1 MRLVVGLTG
10 GIACGKSYVSNFL
23 INKGYKVVDTDKISH
38 DLYKND
44 IFMNLLEQ
52 YIPEAFVNGVLD
64 KKLLREIV
72 FSNKS
77 KLDILNALS
86 HPLIYKRC
94 EEEIEKSD
102 GIIFID
108 APILFEANF
117 NTLCDLTVCV
127 YTTKVIQLKRLIE
140 RDNISESLAKKI
152 IKSQMNL
159 EEKKNKCDLLI
170 KSEEDFSKTDQNILH
185 VLERIKDYGKGL

>member
-10 GIACGKSYVSNFL
+10 GIACGKSYVSSFL
-23 INKGYKVVDTDKISH
+23 INKGYKVIDTDKISH

-44 IFMNLLEQ
+44 TFINLLAQ
-52 YIPEAFVNGVLD
+52 YIPETFVNGILD
-64 KKLLREIV
+64 KKMLRDIV
-72 FSNKS
+72 FSNQS

-102 GIIFID
+102 GIIFVD
-108 APILFEANF
+108 APILFEAGF
-117 NTLCDLTVCV
+117 DTLCDLTVCV
-127 YTTKVIQLKRLIE
+127 YTTKVIQLKRLME

-152 IKSQMNL
+152 IKSQMDLN
-159 EEKKNKCDLLI
+159 EKKNKCDMLI
-170 KSEEDFSKTDQNILH
+170 KSEEDFSKTDENILQ
-185 VLERIKDYGKGL
+185 VLERIDKYVKGL